1 MRDSLFGSKEDKA
14 VAEKREKDEHQKRVQ
29 GFSEEGHG
37 KTEKYIDDQGR
48 EWTIAAV
55 VDPSSNKEYVQAQ
68 RWDGLQW
75 VGSKEWVA
83 RKSDAGET
91 YVGFNPRRKLELS
104 PEEWRRVLHHVTVE
118 ILALAQA
125 GRDVNAVYTER
136 AVRMEDWK
144 RTANVMIKQTDG
156 AIELQ
161 LPTNESLESILK
173 AMPQSLAEEIMKAA
187 ENDEMTQAEGAEEVL
202 SEVSAQQDV
211 DAQQVDAEMA
221 QAEGAEE
228 MLSDASDQQ
237 EVEAKQ
243 IDAEEKATMRA
254 IKKAVKKT
262 VNIADSEWLQTPL
275 ADPAIKLA
283 VIKRVQQLTGHRVR
297 DPVISS
303 ATSVFHLY
311 QALKTRSEPEKLAH
325 AKQLRKVNLDL
336 PNVTVHDHRR
346 TPIHKHQEVGR
357 WKVIEEELINRGLPV
372 TGSRW
377 QGAKT
382 TSPII

>member
-1 MRDSLFGSKEDKA
+1 M
-14 VAEKREKDEHQKRVQ
+14 
-29 GFSEEGHG
+29 
-37 KTEKYIDDQGR
+37 
-48 EWTIAAV
+48 
-55 VDPSSNKEYVQAQ
+55 
-68 RWDGLQW
+68 
-75 VGSKEWVA
+75 
-83 RKSDAGET
+83 
-91 YVGFNPRRKLELS
+91 
-104 PEEWRRVLHHVTVE
+104 LHHVTVE

-161 LPTNESLESILK
+161 LPTNESLELILK

-187 ENDEMTQAEGAEEVL
+187 ENDEMTQTEGAEEVL

-221 QAEGAEE
+221 QAEGADE
-228 MLSDASDQQ
+228 MLSDVSAQQ
-237 EVEAKQ
+237 KVEAKQ

-283 VIKRVQQLTGHRVR
+283 VSGWPLR
-297 DPVISS
+297 D
-303 ATSVFHLY
+303 
-311 QALKTRSEPEKLAH
+311 
-325 AKQLRKVNLDL
+325 
-336 PNVTVHDHRR
+336 
-346 TPIHKHQEVGR
+346 
-357 WKVIEEELINRGLPV
+357 
-372 TGSRW
+372 
-377 QGAKT
+377 
-382 TSPII
+382 